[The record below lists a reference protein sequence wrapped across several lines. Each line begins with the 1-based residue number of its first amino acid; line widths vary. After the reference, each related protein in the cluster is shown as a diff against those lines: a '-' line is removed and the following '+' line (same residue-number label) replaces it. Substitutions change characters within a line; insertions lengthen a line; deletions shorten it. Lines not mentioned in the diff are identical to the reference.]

1 MVTGVRR
8 LVDDR
13 GSATI
18 EMVILAPAFVLLIG
32 MLIMGGRLA
41 IAQQSIQSAA
51 GEAARAASI
60 ERGSDAEERGREAA
74 AAFLQ
79 EQGLQCA
86 SPLNVDLNVDGKDTD
101 PGVAGQVVAA
111 TISCDVSLT
120 GLGLPGVGASRTVTA
135 TANSPIDTYRER

>member
-1 MVTGVRR
+1 MVTSVRR
-8 LVDDR
+8 LREER

-18 EMVILAPAFVLLIG
+18 EMVILAPAFLLLIG

-51 GEAARAASI
+51 GEAARAASL
-60 ERGSDAEERGREAA
+60 ERGHDAKERGLAA
-74 AAFLQ
+74 ASAFLQ

-86 SPLNVDLNVDGKDTD
+86 SLDIVLDLGGKDTD
-101 PGVAGQVVAA
+101 PGVTGQVVGA
-111 TISCDVSLT
+111 TISCEVSLT
-120 GLGLPGVGASRTVTA
+120 GLGLPGVGATRTVSA